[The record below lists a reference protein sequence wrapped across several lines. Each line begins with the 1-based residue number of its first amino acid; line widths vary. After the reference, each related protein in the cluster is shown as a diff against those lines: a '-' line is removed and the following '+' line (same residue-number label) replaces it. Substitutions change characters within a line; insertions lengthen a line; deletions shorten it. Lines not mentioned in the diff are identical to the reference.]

1 VEGEVPVR
9 SSIVKIDFYAP
20 PLGPRDAARLA
31 SVARDVGFDGFLVS
45 ETSHD
50 PFVSLGAAAQVSG
63 ALELGTA
70 IAVAFARSPMVT
82 AMAAWDLAASTS
94 FMLGLGTQ
102 ISAHIRGRFSAEW
115 SEPIE
120 RMRDY
125 VASVRDIWD
134 VWQHGGRMNHRGRFY
149 RVTLMTPFFSPGP
162 ISNPTVPVWL
172 AGVGPR
178 SLALAAEIADGFHVH
193 PFHTVPY
200 LDDVVLPALGDR
212 PQVASSVL
220 VATGN
225 SSSEIQDATRLVRS
239 QIAFYASTPAY
250 RRVLKLHGWDMGPAL
265 TSLSKRGEWDAM
277 TELVTDEMVDA
288 VAVVAPVDELG
299 ARLHAR
305 YEGRL
310 DRIGVYPAVS
320 LRQSDWSRIID
331 AIRG

>member
-1 VEGEVPVR
+1 MEGEVPLR
-9 SSIVKIDFYAP
+9 SPVVKVDFYAP
-20 PLGPRDAARLA
+20 PLGPRDVARLT
-31 SVARDVGFDGFLVS
+31 VIARDVGFDGFLVS

-50 PFVSLGAAAQVSG
+50 PFVSLGAAAQFSG

-70 IAVAFARSPMVT
+70 VAVAFARSPMVT
-82 AMAAWDLAASTS
+82 AMAAWDLAASTK

-125 VASVRDIWD
+125 VTSVRDIWD
-134 VWQHGGRMNHRGRFY
+134 VWQHGGRLNHRGRFY
-149 RVTLMTPFFSPGP
+149 RFTLMTPFFSPGP
-162 ISNPTVPVWL
+162 VSDPNVPVWL
-172 AGVGPR
+172 AGVGPG
-178 SLALAAEIADGFHVH
+178 SVALAAEIADGFHVH
-193 PFHTVPY
+193 PFHTVSY
-200 LDDVVLPALGDR
+200 LDDVVLPALSR
-212 PQVASSVL
+212 PQVAASVL

-225 SSSEIQDATRLVRS
+225 SGSEIRDATMLVRS

-250 RRVLKLHGWDMGPAL
+250 RRVLELHGWDVGLAL

-277 TELVTDEMVDA
+277 AELVTDDMVNA

-299 ARLHAR
+299 RRLRER
-305 YEGRL
+305 YSGRL

-320 LRQSDWSRIID
+320 LNPDDW
-331 AIRG
+331 AKVLEGLKG

>member
-1 VEGEVPVR
+1 MKV
-9 SSIVKIDFYAP
+9 DFYAP
-20 PLGPRDAARLA
+20 PLGPRDVARLA
-31 SVARDVGFDGFLVS
+31 LVARDAGFDGFLVS

-70 IAVAFARSPMVT
+70 VAVAFARSPMVT
-82 AMAAWDLAASTS
+82 AMAAWDLASSTR

-102 ISAHIRGRFSAEW
+102 VSAHIRGRFSAEW
-115 SEPIE
+115 AEPIE

-125 VASVRDIWD
+125 VASIRDIWN
-134 VWQHGGRMNHRGRFY
+134 VWQHGGRLNHRGRFY
-149 RVTLMTPFFSPGP
+149 RFTLMTPFFSPGP
-162 ISNPTVPVWL
+162 IRDPGVPVWL

-200 LDDVVLPALGDR
+200 LDDVVLPALGGR

-225 SSSEIQDATRLVRS
+225 DSSEMRDATRLVRS

-250 RRVLKLHGWDMGPAL
+250 RRVLELHGWDMGSAL
-265 TSLSKRGEWDAM
+265 TALSKRGEWDAM
-277 TELVTDEMVDA
+277 AELVTDEMVRA
-288 VAVVAPVDELG
+288 VAIIAPVDEIG
-299 ARLHAR
+299 ERLRER
-305 YEGRL
+305 YRGRL
-310 DRIGVYPAVS
+310 DRIGIYPAVS
-320 LRQSDWSRIID
+320 LQPDEWSKVVEGL
-331 AIRG
+331 RG

>member
-1 VEGEVPVR
+1 M
-9 SSIVKIDFYAP
+9 
-20 PLGPRDAARLA
+20 AA
-31 SVARDVGFDGFLVS
+31 VARDVGFDGFLVS

-63 ALELGTA
+63 ALDLGTA
-70 IAVAFARSPMVT
+70 VAVAFARSPMVT
-82 AMAAWDLAASTS
+82 AMAAWDLAASTR

-102 ISAHIRGRFSAEW
+102 VSAHIRGRFSAEW
-115 SEPIE
+115 AEPIE

-149 RVTLMTPFFSPGP
+149 RFTLMTPFFSPGP
-162 ISNPTVPVWL
+162 IRDPDVPVWL

-178 SLALAAEIADGFHVH
+178 SLALAGEIADGFHVH

-200 LDDVVLPALGDR
+200 LDDVVLPTLGGR
-212 PQVASSVL
+212 PRVASSVL
-220 VATGN
+220 VATGT
-225 SSSEIQDATRLVRS
+225 SSSEIRDATGHVRS

-250 RRVLKLHGWDMGPAL
+250 RRVLELHGWEMGPAL
-265 TSLSKRGEWDAM
+265 TAMSRRGEWDAM
-277 TELVTDEMVDA
+277 AELVTDEMVDA

-299 ARLHAR
+299 ARLRDR
-305 YEGRL
+305 YQGRL

-320 LRQSDWSRIID
+320 LARDQW
-331 AIRG
+331 AKVLEGLKG

>member
-1 VEGEVPVR
+1 MKV
-9 SSIVKIDFYAP
+9 DFYAP
-20 PLGPRDAARLA
+20 PLGPQDVARLA

-63 ALELGTA
+63 ALDLGTA

-102 ISAHIRGRFSAEW
+102 VSAHIRGRFSAEW

-149 RVTLMTPFFSPGP
+149 RFTLMTPFFSPGP
-162 ISNPTVPVWL
+162 IRDPNVPVWL

-193 PFHTVPY
+193 PFHTVQY
-200 LDDVVLPALGDR
+200 LDDVVLPALRDR

-225 SSSEIQDATRLVRS
+225 SSREIQDATRLVRS

-250 RRVLKLHGWDMGPAL
+250 RRVLELHGWDMGPAL
-265 TSLSKRGEWDAM
+265 TSLSKRGEWDSM

-299 ARLHAR
+299 GRLRER
-305 YEGRL
+305 YRGRL

-320 LRQSDWSRIID
+320 LPRNDWSRIID